1 MRERLV
7 FMGATALTNAFWANF
22 FRNFRFYWP
31 SDIKHAFQPTENGQL
46 LAFSGELQNRFRDL
60 PHWRMDTEFLNKFP
74 DFVCDVQAY
83 QGIPTTLE
91 LWKPVDPVQLRRL
104 LLRNSD
110 KRKAEK
116 DGDRL
121 QLTL

>member
-1 MRERLV
+1 
-7 FMGATALTNAFWANF
+7 MGATALTNAFWANF